1 MEGVNPPFF
10 FFIMN
15 NWDLYNLLHLV
26 ANKNVYSNWLT
37 SSQFEL
43 ELISKNI
50 RLMRNLLGLPERY
63 QPGTMQAGASASR
76 TIEIDLL
83 PFLRNRNVAVD
94 DQEVTLVDW
103 YYINDWYTDISLSP
117 DMISQQELGLRI
129 NHPIKKATE
138 KYPFAVITTSGLKIW
153 PATVTRAN
161 VSYYRS
167 PNAPVFVTQVNT
179 TDGSLEYNS
188 LESTELEWADHN
200 KLDILYMI
208 MQDMGI
214 NIERPD
220 LEQLANKLV
229 EGGK

>member
-1 MEGVNPPFF
+1 
-10 FFIMN
+10 MN
-15 NWDLYNLLHLV
+15 NWQLYNLLHLV
-26 ANKNVYSNWLT
+26 ANKDTYSNWLT
-37 SSQFEL
+37 PDQFEL

-83 PFLRNRNVAVD
+83 PFLIGGDKPVAVPVA
-94 DQEVTLVDW
+94 DQVTDLSNW
-103 YYINDWYTDISLSP
+103 YYINDWYTSNSKAADI
-117 DMISQQELGLRI
+117 ISQQELGMRI

-138 KYPFAVITTSGLKIW
+138 KYPFATVSKKGLTVW
-153 PATVTRAN
+153 PNTVKSIFI
-161 VSYYRS
+161 SYYRS
-167 PNAPVFVTQVNT
+167 PASPVFKTKVNT
-179 TDGSLEYNS
+179 TDNAGELEYD
-188 LESTELEWADHN
+188 EAGSTELEWADHN
-200 KLDILYMI
+200 KIDILYMI